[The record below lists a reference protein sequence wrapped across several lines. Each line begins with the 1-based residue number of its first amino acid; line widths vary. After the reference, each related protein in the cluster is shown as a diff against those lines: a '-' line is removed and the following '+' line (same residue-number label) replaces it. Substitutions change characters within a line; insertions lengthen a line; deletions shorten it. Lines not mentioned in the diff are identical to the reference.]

1 MQKRKE
7 EEWLRRITQFVQMNC
22 VLPIVPPIF
31 LKPVHPFKFDFYVGK
46 NAWIISIIKKRG
58 VYTPFFTET
67 RKIIGLDTL
76 ILGTYLVGKWI
87 VWIL

>member
-46 NAWIISIIKKRG
+46 NALDNIYYQKERG
-58 VYTPFFTET
+58 IYPVFYGNP
-67 RKIIGLDTL
+67 
-76 ILGTYLVGKWI
+76 
-87 VWIL
+87 